1 LLSFVGRV
9 ESLAFGG
16 DACGSVS
23 GGAIS
28 VIAERC
34 FDSFAGDSNLAVR
47 EAVVTAEPAALD
59 VDGMKSRQV
68 SSLPRTAPQEATKI
82 EVRVFW
88 APLDATK
95 NLIERGQTWLTLKS
109 CRSLH
114 YASEV
119 GLSLQKLVLSPF
131 LAAATPFVARQR
143 RVGP

>member
-1 LLSFVGRV
+1 VVIARPIITPSACADVKPSLVRLARSTYVGALLSFVGRV

-68 SSLPRTAPQEATKI
+68 RFTAKNSATGRDEDRGAGFLGPPRRDEK
-82 EVRVFW
+82 
-88 APLDATK
+88 LDRK
-95 NLIERGQTWLTLKS
+95 RSNLAHT
-109 CRSLH
+109 
-114 YASEV
+114 
-119 GLSLQKLVLSPF
+119 QKLSV
-131 LAAATPFVARQR
+131 TPLC
-143 RVGP
+143 